1 MSKHYL
7 TRRQI
12 LKAAA
17 GAALTGP
24 LIVPARVW
32 GQEGNSSPSDQ
43 ITMGCIGVGSM
54 GSGNMRGFL
63 SRNDV
68 RVLAVCDVDENHL
81 EEARNHVNDHYDN
94 EDCDTYTDFRD
105 LVARDDIDAVMIAT
119 PDHWHCLTALAAVR
133 AGKDVYCEKPIT
145 HTHEEGMALV
155 EAVRQH
161 EVVWQTGSQQ
171 RSSGNFR
178 RGVELVRNGV
188 IGRLEHVE
196 VGLPSGSEGPTHSP
210 EDPPDHVDY
219 DFYCGPSEKIPF
231 DPQRFHWDWRWHL
244 NFGGGQ
250 LMDWINHHNDIA
262 HWGMGMDDSG
272 PLEVKATG
280 EFPPEDSA
288 YNAPYHYTVDS
299 VYPNG
304 VTVNMSDSNP
314 MGARFEGT
322 NGWVRVDRGHFSA
335 SEDEWTADDF
345 DAGPIQ
351 VYRSNDHRG
360 NFIDCVKSR
369 QRTICPPGVSYRSCT
384 PGWLA
389 YASMFT
395 DRKVKWD
402 PAREQIIDDDEAA
415 EYLKF
420 NPRGDW
426 SLDA

>member
-17 GAALTGP
+17 GAAFVGP
-24 LIVPARVW
+24 LIVPARAL
-32 GQEGNSSPSDQ
+32 GQESPSDQ

-63 SRNDV
+63 SRDDV

-81 EEARNHVNDHYDN
+81 EEARNHVNNHYDN
-94 EDCDTYTDFRD
+94 EDCDAYTDFRD

-133 AGKDVYCEKPIT
+133 AGKDVYCEKPLA
-145 HTHEEGMALV
+145 HTHEEGMAVV

-188 IGRLEHVE
+188 IGELEHVE

-210 EDPPDHVDY
+210 EDPPEHVDY
-219 DFYCGPSEKIPF
+219 DFYCGPAEKIPF

-262 HWGMGMDDSG
+262 HWGMNMDNSG
-272 PLEVKATG
+272 PLEVEATG

-288 YNAPYHYTVDS
+288 YNAPYHYTFDC

-304 VTVNMSDSNP
+304 VTVNVSDSNQ
-314 MGARFEGT
+314 MGARFHGT
-322 NGWVRVDRGHFSA
+322 NGWVYVNRGHFSA
-335 SEDEWTADDF
+335 SEEEWTADDF

-351 VYRSNDHRG
+351 VYHSNDHRG
-360 NFIDCVKSR
+360 NFIECVKSR
-369 QRTICPPGVSYRSCT
+369 KPTICPPHVSHRSCT

-395 DRKVKWD
+395 GRKVRWD
-402 PAREQIIDDDEAA
+402 PAREEILDDSEAA

-420 NPRGDW
+420 DPRGDW

>member
-1 MSKHYL
+1 MAKHKL

-24 LIVPARVW
+24 LIVPARVL
-32 GQEGNSSPSDQ
+32 GREGNPAPSDRL
-43 ITMGCIGVGSM
+43 TMGCIGTGSM
-54 GSGNMRGFL
+54 GQSNIGGFL
-63 SRNDV
+63 GMDDV
-68 RVLAVCDVDENHL
+68 RIIAVCDIDEHHMENG
-81 EEARNHVNDHYDN
+81 RNQVNSHYDD
-94 EDCDTYTDFRD
+94 EDCATYTDFRD
-105 LVARDDIDAVMIAT
+105 LLARDDIDTVLIAT
-119 PDHWHCLTALAAVR
+119 TDHWHALTGLAAVR
-133 AGKDVYCEKPIT
+133 AGRDVYCEKPLT
-145 HTHEEGMALV
+145 QTHEEGVALV

-161 EVVWQTGSQQ
+161 GVVWQTGSQQ
-171 RSSGNFR
+171 RSENNFR

-196 VGLPSGSEGPTHSP
+196 VGLPTGSEGPTHSP

-219 DFYCGPSEKIPF
+219 DFYCGPAEKIPF

-250 LMDWINHHNDIA
+250 LMDWINHHHDIA
-262 HWGMGMDDSG
+262 HWGMDMDSSG
-272 PLEVKATG
+272 PLEVEATG

-288 YNAPYHYTVDS
+288 YNAAIHYNVDCL
-299 VYPNG
+299 YPNG
-304 VTVNMSDSNP
+304 VTVNISDGNP
-314 MGARFEGT
+314 MGARFEGSD
-322 NGWVRVDRGHFSA
+322 GWVHVNRGQFEA
-335 SEDEWTADDF
+335 SEDEWTSDDF

-351 VYRSNDHRG
+351 VYRSNNHRR

-369 QRTICPPGVSYRSCT
+369 QPTICPPEVSHRACT
-384 PGWLA
+384 PGWLG

-395 DRKVKWD
+395 GRKIKWD

-420 NPRGDW
+420 EPRGDW
-426 SLDA
+426 SLSD